1 MWLFHPLG
9 FCSIVANTK
18 DPRTLLTRG
27 RFQGDLQRL
36 FPGARVETTPERD
49 YRFRAIVTRE
59 AVGVR
64 LAELAASITYPN
76 FKDAAPENRHRPYMD
91 VWTIMYREQLN
102 RAPRRRGRRRG
113 KRSRYGDLFVVQD
126 RPRYLPP
133 TAEESPSW
141 LAEVPPVGPRGERD
155 EYGIHDFLSHWGEAT
170 R

>member
-18 DPRTLLTRG
+18 DPTTLLARG

-49 YRFRAIVTRE
+49 YRFRATVTRE

-102 RAPRRRGRRRG
+102 RAPRRRGRRGR
-113 KRSRYGDLFVVQD
+113 KSRYGDLFVVQD
-126 RPRYLPP
+126 RPRYLSPAA
-133 TAEESPSW
+133 AEPPSW
-141 LAEVPPVGPRGERD
+141 LDEVPLSVDYDAARD
-155 EYGIHDFLSHWGEAT
+155 EYGIDSFLTHWGEAT